1 MPFLTIFR
9 QTFVDG
15 LKSSVPS
22 NLGNYRREDKWAT
35 QLGTKT
41 SREIE
46 TRVEMKSA
54 LTLDEPDGENL
65 KDLENAIRVH
75 KALQQL
81 TPLQARDPRVWTR
94 LAHVDCWK
102 YMRGRWPV
110 ERWEKGGAEKVARG
124 VVGRYFVP
132 GSDSRALLRNGIA
145 RLWWTAQLTY
155 DATRDNPY
163 ELTSVLFSKED
174 IMQQMVERN
183 MGRGPEILTGFLEFL
198 LQNKSELLTG
208 GDKNRDRIRR
218 LAKFLN
224 MYGGVCLLDCL
235 SQTDIIRVLSAEF
248 AKVLAS
254 EAREA
259 ENKKKP
265 SKVLSRVREWVRPA
279 GDRA

>member
-9 QTFVDG
+9 QSFTDA
-15 LKSSVPS
+15 LKNSVPT
-22 NLGNYRREDKWAT
+22 NLSNYRREDKWVT
-35 QLGTKT
+35 GLGTKS

-54 LTLDEPDGENL
+54 LNLDEPDDENL

-94 LAHVDCWK
+94 LVHIDCWK
-102 YMRGRWPV
+102 YMRVRWPV
-110 ERWEKGGAEKVARG
+110 ERWEKDGADKGARN
-124 VVGRYFVP
+124 VVERYFVP
-132 GSDSRALLRNGIA
+132 RSDSRALLRNGIA

-155 DATRDNPY
+155 DSTRDNPY
-163 ELTSVLFSKED
+163 ELTGVLLSTLD
-174 IMQQMVERN
+174 ITQQILERN

-198 LQNKSELLTG
+198 AQNKSELLTG

-218 LAKFLN
+218 LAKYLN

-235 SQTDIIRVLSAEF
+235 SQTDIIRVLSTEF
-248 AKVLAS
+248 AAMLANEQKTAETESKKKGSKVLA
-254 EAREA
+254 
-259 ENKKKP
+259 
-265 SKVLSRVREWVRPA
+265 
-279 GDRA
+279 